1 MLTYTLLYKYIMLHI
16 IYILCNIIFYFIIFK
31 NLLIFYW
38 VVQSQDIKNVEERE
52 MRQQKM
58 ENKYKGMNY

>member
-1 MLTYTLLYKYIMLHI
+1 MLHI